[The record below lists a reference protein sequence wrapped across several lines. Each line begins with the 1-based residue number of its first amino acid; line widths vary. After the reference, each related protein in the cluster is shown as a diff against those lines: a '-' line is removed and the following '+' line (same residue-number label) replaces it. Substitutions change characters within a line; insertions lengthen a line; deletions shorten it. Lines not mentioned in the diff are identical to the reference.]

1 MSLAIAAGA
10 VSGIQAIGQ
19 IQNARFQADLVAQ
32 QNKDRMREAEFAAT
46 ERELELERNRLN
58 LAIEERERM
67 RAANKTI
74 GNLIAKPLTVDI
86 TPVYQSHVADLVE
99 DLAIIRTDE
108 QIMAKKTQAGIHNLM
123 SNVYAQNRVD
133 TSMAKANR
141 QAAFVS
147 AATTM
152 AGGYMNYQ
160 YLSAGSATGA
170 SKLTNTNKIMGGT
183 SPTANPLGASYNPK
197 YSGGFR

>member
-1 MSLAIAAGA
+1 MAAQAALAVAG
-10 VSGIQAIGQ
+10 VQALST
-19 IQNARFQADLVAQ
+19 IQNARFQADLTE
-32 QNKDRMREAEFAAT
+32 QNNRARMREATFSAT
-46 ERELELERNRLN
+46 EKELELERNRLN

-99 DLAIIRTDE
+99 DLTIIRTDA
-108 QIMAKKTQAGIHNLM
+108 QLMAKKTQAGINNMM
-123 SNVYAQNRVD
+123 SSVYSQNRVD

-141 QAAFVS
+141 QAAYVS
-147 AATTM
+147 AATQL
-152 AGGYMNYQ
+152 AGGYMNYK

-170 SKLTNTNKIMGGT
+170 SQLTNTNKIMGGT

>member
-10 VSGIQAIGQ
+10 VSGLQAIGQ

-32 QNKDRMREAEFAAT
+32 QNKDRMREAEFSAT
-46 ERELELERNRLN
+46 EKELELERNRLN

-67 RAANKTI
+67 RAVNKTI

-99 DLAIIRTDE
+99 DLTIIRTDA
-108 QIMAKKTQAGIHNLM
+108 QIMAKKTKAGIHNLM

-141 QAAFVS
+141 QASYIS
-147 AATTM
+147 AATQL

-160 YLSAGSATGA
+160 YLSAGSAT
-170 SKLTNTNKIMGGT
+170 KNMTNQLKIMDNVGVYGKD
-183 SPTANPLGASYNPK
+183 PRVLK
-197 YSGGFR
+197 